1 LKKIINNNSNSK
13 NNSIKLQNKKYI
25 PKINT
30 DNMIKS
36 LNIKITNN
44 NRKKDNINRKKYNTK
59 IRNSKSKYIK
69 RK

>member
-1 LKKIINNNSNSK
+1 MKKTINNNSNSK
-13 NNSIKLQNKKYI
+13 NNSIKLQTKKYI
-25 PKINT
+25 PKINI

-44 NRKKDNINRKKYNTK
+44 NRKKDNINRKKYNSK